1 MQKVL
6 HLGRETQGTL
16 GGYMDIVYVGVG
28 LLFFALSWGL
38 LTLCERL

>member
-1 MQKVL
+1 MHERKP
-6 HLGRETQGTL
+6 
-16 GGYMDIVYVGVG
+16 MDAIYIGLV